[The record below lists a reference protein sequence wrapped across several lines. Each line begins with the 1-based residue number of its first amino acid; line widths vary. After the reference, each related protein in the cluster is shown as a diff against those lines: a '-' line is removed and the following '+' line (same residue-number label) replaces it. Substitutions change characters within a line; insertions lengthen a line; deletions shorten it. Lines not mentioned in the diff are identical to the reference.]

1 VLRLNKLLLALPFA
15 LLMAAAGMAQK
26 TDYLTESEA
35 DLVRDAQG
43 IELRVRALLKLADNR
58 IVALGLRELS
68 AKEREE
74 IRKDIERYESE
85 AKAVK
90 KIEGA
95 ELRARPVNP
104 AVYLRNYARSDL
116 LRGFM
121 QVLDETMDNIDD
133 AYIRK
138 LEVRPA
144 VEELEAF
151 VALQIPRFKK
161 FSPSS
166 PLETSLIQT
175 VIEHSELVLAD
186 VQDALKTLPKTERR
200 PSKP

>member
-1 VLRLNKLLLALPFA
+1 LLLAGTGL
-15 LLMAAAGMAQK
+15 AQQ
-26 TDYLTESEA
+26 TDYLTEAES
-35 DLVRDAQG
+35 DLIRDAQG
-43 IELRVRALLKLADNR
+43 IDLRVRALLKLADNR

-68 AKEREE
+68 AKERDE

-85 AKAVK
+85 AKAVA

-104 AVYLRNYARSDL
+104 AVYLRNHPRSEL
-116 LRGFM
+116 LRGYM

-151 VALQIPRFKK
+151 VNQQLPRFKK
-161 FSPSS
+161 FNPSS
-166 PLETSLIQT
+166 SLESSLIKT

-186 VQDALKTLPKTERR
+186 LRDALLMLPKTERKAVR
-200 PSKP
+200 P